1 MHGTNSTRRHG
12 RHRRRG
18 RGAATCVALASMLAT
33 SACGATAVEPRSLE
47 PMAPLDLDADP
58 SPPTR
63 SPAGRS
69 GLAGPPDA
77 TDPSDPSDAAGVS
90 PDISAALVV
99 ALSELVEHCVEHVQ
113 VGAFLGDEVLGEW
126 WESVDGDEESLRESC
141 RQVAATDP
149 WRLEQISD
157 DWRQVQAM
165 LDALPVAEDL
175 DDGT

>member
-1 MHGTNSTRRHG
+1 
-12 RHRRRG
+12 
-18 RGAATCVALASMLAT
+18 VALASMLAT

-47 PMAPLDLDADP
+47 PMAPLDPDADS

-69 GLAGPPDA
+69 GVAGPPDP
-77 TDPSDPSDAAGVS
+77 TNPSDPSSDPSDPSDAAGVS

-113 VGAFLGDEVLGEW
+113 VGAFLGDEALGEW
-126 WESVDGDEESLRESC
+126 WEGVDGDEEALRDSC